1 MTVTDEATRAAG
13 FDFARAGRSAE
24 FRARLRRLGYDGERD
39 SVLPVMASELFSDA
53 LLRAEQCGAGRYLVA
68 MADDRFPDGWRL
80 AWIVIPEH
88 EA

>member
-1 MTVTDEATRAAG
+1 MTVTDEAIRAAG

-53 LLRAEQCGAGRYLVA
+53 GVDRDPRARSMISNAGSSWVGGYAVRESTA
-68 MADDRFPDGWRL
+68 AG
-80 AWIVIPEH
+80 
-88 EA
+88 